1 MDTSDLFPKK
11 HKSEDPS
18 KSRLRAVPQLLS
30 KPFARRFQR
39 KLDLLVRGQKQKARE
54 SLPNLYSLMDCL
66 IREQAPDSKQKTHYV
81 AAETAKKQLS
91 KQHTQSNALL
101 HPVRSSIK
109 LPKVPAAPEITISLI
124 ELPHEPPI
132 PLVKKASCNS
142 LLLPDSFKAPSESDG
157 SPNSICS
164 GSFSSI
170 ANSAINSPHNLS
182 HVFNDTEIVQRAGAW
197 QPWASHLTPCH
208 RLLDMRPAKN
218 PRIHRYLRKLPK
230 LDKKDAPR
238 VQLDMA
244 TCSLGA
250 EHAIAV
256 QCECS
261 NPFQL
266 RNLRQLAYKG
276 VDLFQFA
283 SIQPCGLQQM
293 IKPGVVN
300 PTSPVI
306 LLHMEGVL
314 IDIHKPCG
322 FDRLPMVYL
331 LRPGVVEGLKLLAKS
346 FSLVF
351 LSSLPVHRFYKVLE
365 FLIQKRVQICAAYSV
380 LTTCEDMYTERV
392 TACFQNYSK
401 IYADLGIK
409 EAFSQRLLLLTALKS
424 DPSQPIFTQT
434 GLRVRL
440 HVSHLPVAMPAKP
453 KPLVTVL
460 VPHLRLEDTALRF
473 SVIAQEVLR
482 VFFSP
487 LPYHGLEDSFH
498 TMSRKGPSGLVSYF
512 TTHKVHE
519 AYYSYLQSPV
529 RFEHISKQ
537 MDYGMCSRCRAHPES
552 EAITRLL
559 PENHFVLLAF
569 GAAADQARCE
579 VLESEPHASKA
590 KYATLM
596 EFVQS
601 EEVLD

>member
-1 MDTSDLFPKK
+1 MDTSNLFTKK
-11 HKSEDPS
+11 QKSEDPS

-39 KLDLLVRGQKQKARE
+39 KLDLLVRGQKQEARE

-66 IREQAPDSKQKTHYV
+66 IREQAPENKQKVNYAV
-81 AAETAKKQLS
+81 AETAKKQIS
-91 KQHTQSNALL
+91 KQHTQSSALL
-101 HPVRSSIK
+101 HPVKGSIK

-124 ELPHEPPI
+124 EVPHEPRI

-142 LLLPDSFKAPSESDG
+142 LLLPDCFKASSESDG
-157 SPNSICS
+157 SPSSICS
-164 GSFSSI
+164 ESFSS
-170 ANSAINSPHNLS
+170 ASESAVNSPHNFS
-182 HVFNDTEIVQRAGAW
+182 HDFSDTEIVRRAGVW

-208 RLLDMRPAKN
+208 QLLDMRLAKN

-230 LDKKDAPR
+230 LDKKDAPK

-250 EHAIAV
+250 EQVTAV

-261 NPFQL
+261 HPFQL
-266 RNLRQLAYKG
+266 RNLRQLACKG
-276 VDLFQFA
+276 VDPFLFA
-283 SIQPCGLQQM
+283 CVPPCCLQQM
-293 IKPGVVN
+293 IKPGVIN

-314 IDIHKPCG
+314 IDIHKPSG

-331 LRPGVVEGLKLLAKS
+331 LRPGVVEGLKQLAKS

-351 LSSLPVHRFYKVLE
+351 LSSFPVHRFYKVLE
-365 FLIQKRVQICAAYSV
+365 FLIQKRVQICAAYAV
-380 LTTCEDMYTERV
+380 LTVSEDMYTERV
-392 TACFQNYSK
+392 TTCFQNYSK
-401 IYADLGIK
+401 IYADFGIK
-409 EAFSQRLLLLTALKS
+409 EAFSQRLLILTALKS

-434 GLRVRL
+434 GLRVRI
-440 HVSHLPVAMPAKP
+440 HASHLPVTLPAKP

-473 SVIAQEVLR
+473 TVIAQEVLR

-498 TMSRKGPSGLVSYF
+498 TMSRKGPTGLVSYF
-512 TTHKVHE
+512 STHKVHE
-519 AYYSYLQSPV
+519 AYYSYLQPPM
-529 RFEHISKQ
+529 RFEHISKR
-537 MDYGMCSRCRAHPES
+537 MDYGMGSRCRAHPES
-552 EAITRLL
+552 DAITRLL
-559 PENHFVLLAF
+559 PENHFVVLAF
-569 GAAADQARCE
+569 GSATDQCRCE
-579 VLESEPHASKA
+579 VFDSEPHASKV